1 MAMNHFRIH
10 FENKPDSCEECV
22 LWNREVKACNLNFSS
37 TSKKGCPI
45 QYAQDRKAYYMPDNC
60 FTCMFLE
67 PDSACRLTGEKLKD
81 LSGSGEKCP
90 ILWIRKYRKI
100 EGKDQV

>member
-1 MAMNHFRIH
+1 MKAFRAPMLEMGEVEAIL
-10 FENKPDSCEECV
+10 EALPKNRGV
-22 LWNREVKACNLNFSS
+22 LQVIGTIDAQKAQLID
-37 TSKKGCPI
+37 TLG
-45 QYAQDRKAYYMPDNC
+45 A
-60 FTCMFLE
+60 
-67 PDSACRLTGEKLKD
+67 DSACRLTGEKLKD